1 MIEAKEACNSLSYRG
16 QATCTT
22 GRELQ
27 EGLSHPVP
35 FRPVFFFFNS
45 LELALQ
51 VHVTFNVALN

>member
-1 MIEAKEACNSLSYRG
+1 MTEATEECNSLSYCG

-22 GRELQ
+22 GWELR

-35 FRPVFFFFNS
+35 FCPGFFSHS